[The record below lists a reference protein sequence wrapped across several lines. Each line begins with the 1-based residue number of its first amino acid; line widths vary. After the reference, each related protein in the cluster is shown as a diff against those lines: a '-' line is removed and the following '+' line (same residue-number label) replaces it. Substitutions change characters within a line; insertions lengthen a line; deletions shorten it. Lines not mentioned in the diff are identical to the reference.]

1 MSRLSRSD
9 LFAQF
14 KRIYP
19 ECSRKEIEDL
29 VEAIKG
35 DKYWLVSPNYKDAIY
50 TVALTKANIPEAS
63 GFQAKAT
70 HLKKVIVAFEAAK
83 FSKKGRILMVIK
95 SGSDY
100 IAKSVILWSAF
111 LRIMNENPDAI
122 YKMFV
127 EGKIPPFVNNKN
139 VSDIVLKARGQK

>member
-1 MSRLSRSD
+1 MSRSD

-14 KRIYP
+14 KKIYP

-50 TVALTKANIPEAS
+50 TVALTKANIPKAN

-70 HLKKVIVAFEAAK
+70 HLKRVIVEFNASK
-83 FSKKGRILMVIK
+83 FSKRGRVLMAIK

-100 IAKSVILWSAF
+100 VVKSVISWSAF

-122 YKMFV
+122 YKMLI
-127 EGKIPPFVNNKN
+127 EGKMPPFVNNRN
-139 VSDIVLKARGQK
+139 FSAIVPKAHEQK

>member
-1 MSRLSRSD
+1 MSRSD

-14 KRIYP
+14 KKIYP

-50 TVALTKANIPEAS
+50 TVALTKANIPKAN

-70 HLKKVIVAFEAAK
+70 HLKRVIVEFNASK
-83 FSKKGRILMVIK
+83 FSKRGRVLMAIK

-100 IAKSVILWSAF
+100 VVKSVISWSAF

-122 YKMFV
+122 CKMLI
-127 EGKIPPFVNNKN
+127 EGKMPPFVNNRN
-139 VSDIVLKARGQK
+139 FSAIVLKAYEQK

>member
-1 MSRLSRSD
+1 MSRSD

-14 KRIYP
+14 KKIYP

-50 TVALTKANIPEAS
+50 AVALTKANIPKAN

-70 HLKKVIVAFEAAK
+70 HLKRVIVEFDAAK
-83 FSKKGRILMVIK
+83 FSKNGRILMAIK

-111 LRIMNENPDAI
+111 LRIVNENPDAI
-122 YKMFV
+122 YKMLI
-127 EGKIPPFVNNKN
+127 EGKIPAFVNDRN
-139 VSDIVLKARGQK
+139 VSAIVLKAREQK

>member
-1 MSRLSRSD
+1 MSRSD

-14 KRIYP
+14 KKIYP

-50 TVALTKANIPEAS
+50 TVALTKANIPKAN

-70 HLKKVIVAFEAAK
+70 HLKRVIVEFNASK
-83 FSKKGRILMVIK
+83 FSKRGRVLMAIK

-100 IAKSVILWSAF
+100 VVKSVILWSAF

-122 YKMFV
+122 YKILI
-127 EGKIPPFVNNKN
+127 EGKMPPFVNNRN
-139 VSDIVLKARGQK
+139 FSAIIPKAHEQK

>member
-1 MSRLSRSD
+1 MSRSD

-14 KRIYP
+14 KKIYP

-50 TVALTKANIPEAS
+50 TVALTKANIPKAN

-70 HLKKVIVAFEAAK
+70 HLKRVIVEFNASK
-83 FSKKGRILMVIK
+83 FSKRGRVLMAIK

-100 IAKSVILWSAF
+100 IVKSVILWSAF
-111 LRIMNENPDAI
+111 LRIMNENPVAI
-122 YKMFV
+122 YKMLI
-127 EGKIPPFVNNKN
+127 EGKMPPFVNNRN
-139 VSDIVLKARGQK
+139 FSAIIPKAHEQK

>member
-1 MSRLSRSD
+1 MSRSD

-35 DKYWLVSPNYKDAIY
+35 DKYWLVSPNYRDAIY
-50 TVALTKANIPEAS
+50 TVALTKANIPKAN
-63 GFQAKAT
+63 GFQTKAT
-70 HLKKVIVAFEAAK
+70 HLKRVIVEFDAAE
-83 FSKKGRILMVIK
+83 FSKKGRVLMAIK

-100 IAKSVILWSAF
+100 IVKSVILWSAF
-111 LRIMNENPDAI
+111 LRIVNENPDAI
-122 YKMFV
+122 YRMLI
-127 EGKIPPFVNNKN
+127 EGKMPPFVNNRN
-139 VSDIVLKARGQK
+139 VSAIVLKAREQK